1 MSKKNQATPRRE
13 DNARLERLHVA
24 IELSRK
30 KWKLGFSD
38 GRVKRA
44 RTRTIEA
51 GDWERFVGEVSRAKE
66 RFRMGAEAEVWSCYE
81 AGREGFWVHR
91 ALERMGIRSLVVDAA
106 SIEVRRG
113 RKQAKT
119 DRMDAERL
127 ARQLVRYCR
136 GESDAWSVVRVPSRE
151 AEDARQMHREI
162 EVLKEER
169 KQHRVRIQSLL
180 FTQGIDVKVDG
191 KFLQRLEQLRCWD
204 GKQILEQMRAR
215 LDREYQRLEL
225 VEAELRELEAMRR
238 IQLRQGQSAAMKKV
252 QQLTQLRGIGTQ
264 SAWVSTM
271 EFFGWRQFRTR
282 REVGGALGFTPTP
295 YQSGD
300 KSREQG
306 ISRAGNKR
314 MRVMAIEMAWS
325 WLRFQPDSGLSRWY
339 RRRFGSGGKRMR
351 KIGIVALARRLMIA
365 LWRYLESGLVPEG
378 ARLKVA

>member
-1 MSKKNQATPRRE
+1 MTCLWKSAN
-13 DNARLERLHVA
+13 NADSH
-24 IELSRK
+24 K
-30 KWKLGFSD
+30 PLGFAAFPT
-38 GRVKRA
+38 GP
-44 RTRTIEA
+44 TA
-51 GDWERFVGEVSRAKE
+51 GMHHNQPISGQQRSTLRPGIFCLKNGE
-66 RFRMGAEAEVWSCYE
+66 
-81 AGREGFWVHR
+81 
-91 ALERMGIRSLVVDAA
+91 
-106 SIEVRRG
+106 
-113 RKQAKT
+113 T
-119 DRMDAERL
+119 
-127 ARQLVRYCR
+127 
-136 GESDAWSVVRVPSRE
+136 
-151 AEDARQMHREI
+151 
-162 EVLKEER
+162 
-169 KQHRVRIQSLL
+169 
-180 FTQGIDVKVDG
+180 
-191 KFLQRLEQLRCWD
+191 LQ
-204 GKQILEQMRAR
+204 QIPEQMRAR